1 MTNDIDTAEFFNR
14 LSLSN
19 FEGMAGKNNEDIS
32 FRLKLLEERFENDIQ
47 ELTEL
52 SVGNKTRTKLLHSA
66 NTVEFILQGIVDE
79 SSLKTRTEY
88 INYLISKL
96 ILCQRTVVLLVNIL
110 VDKHNRFKFLWKKY
124 GDQDNSNTKDDRY
137 LFHIIYELYGQI
149 YGLCQNIGTAI
160 RDYFD
165 LFYKIKSTILK
176 RAKDF
181 KALLVQD
188 PQVQVS
194 ERIDEINRET
204 ENCLLINPSES
215 ILGLSAV
222 RIGLESLLIIKIG
235 DKIRQHIR
243 TKSRS
248 NDIDL
253 RFTSKLKTRDIFHIV
268 KELFPKQKEY
278 EALGKIYDM
287 SSKTVHRAIS
297 YPNYLSWGCFS
308 FVTEALEKRINKL
321 NPDDLKLEN
330 IIVRLQNEKKLR
342 LIGSC

>member
-19 FEGMAGKNNEDIS
+19 FEDLAGKNNEDIS
-32 FRLKLLEERFENDIQ
+32 SRLKSLEERFENDIQ
-47 ELTEL
+47 ELIEL
-52 SVGNKTRTKLLHSA
+52 SVCNKTRTKLLRSA
-66 NTVEFILQGIVDE
+66 NTVEFILKGIVDE
-79 SSLKTRTEY
+79 SSLKTQTEY

-96 ILCQRTVVLLVNIL
+96 ILCQKTVMLLVNIL
-110 VDKHNRFKFLWKKY
+110 VNKHNRFKLLWKKH
-124 GDQDNSNTKDDRY
+124 GEKDNSYTKDDRY

-165 LFYKIKSTILK
+165 LYHKIKSNISK
-176 RAKDF
+176 KEKDF
-181 KALLVQD
+181 KALPVQD
-188 PQVQVS
+188 PEIQVS

-204 ENCLLINPSES
+204 ENCLLVNPSES

-222 RIGLESLLIIKIG
+222 IIGLESLIIIKIA
-235 DKIRQHIR
+235 DKIRQHIT

-248 NDIDL
+248 NEIDI
-253 RFTSKLKTRDIFHIV
+253 RFTSKFKTKDVFHIV

-278 EALGKIYDM
+278 EALDKIYDM

-297 YPNYLSWGCFS
+297 YPNYISWGCFS
-308 FVTEALEKRINKL
+308 FVTEELEKTIRKL
-321 NPDDLKLEN
+321 NPDDVKLEN
-330 IIVRLQNEKKLR
+330 IIVQLQNEEKLC
-342 LIGSC
+342 LV

>member
-1 MTNDIDTAEFFNR
+1 MTNDIETAEFFNR

-19 FEGMAGKNNEDIS
+19 FDDMAGKKNEDIS
-32 FRLKLLEERFENDIQ
+32 SRLKFLEERFENDIQ

-79 SSLKTRTEY
+79 SSLNTQTEY
-88 INYLISKL
+88 INYFLSNL
-96 ILCQRTVVLLVNIL
+96 ILCQKTVVLLVNIL

-124 GDQDNSNTKDDRY
+124 GNKDNSITKDDRY
-137 LFHIIYELYGQI
+137 LFHMIYELYGQL

-165 LFYKIKSTILK
+165 LYRKIKSNISK
-176 RAKDF
+176 REKDF
-181 KALLVQD
+181 KASLARD
-188 PQVQVS
+188 PEVQVS
-194 ERIDEINRET
+194 ERIDEITRET
-204 ENCLLINPSES
+204 ENCLLVNPSES

-222 RIGLESLLIIKIG
+222 RIGLESLIIIKIG

-248 NDIDL
+248 NDIDI
-253 RFTSKLKTRDIFHIV
+253 RFTSKLKTRDVFHIV
-268 KELFPKQKEY
+268 KELFPKKKEY

-287 SSKTVHRAIS
+287 SGKTVHRAIS
-297 YPNYLSWGCFS
+297 YPNYISWGCYS
-308 FVTEALEKRINKL
+308 FVTEALEKTIGKL
-321 NPDDLKLEN
+321 NPGDVRLEN
-330 IIVRLQNEKKLR
+330 IIVKLQNEEKLR
-342 LIGSC
+342 LL